1 MNEEEKTVNNTY
13 INTLIGS
20 VFGPVEQHIEAA
32 PCTDTKAAPDTAE
45 PAAQTVDEAEAEAP
59 TPLPEALR
67 TPCAEALL
75 ARLVGAGLV
84 DEGWQPLSLSGAE
97 KGVLASLLA
106 GRLDIATPWQTFGR
120 LWGVKPETLRA
131 ACNKGMEQR
140 RTGEFMRR
148 VVKVMEGE

>member
-13 INTLIGS
+13 INTVIGS
-20 VFGPVEQHIEAA
+20 VFGPVEQHIEAQ
-32 PCTDTKAAPDTAE
+32 PCADRNEEPVTAAERPSQPSEAAAE
-45 PAAQTVDEAEAEAP
+45 E
-59 TPLPEALR
+59 PLPEALR

-75 ARLVGAGLV
+75 ARLVSAGLV
-84 DEGWQPLSLSGAE
+84 DEGWQPLSLTGAE

-140 RTGEFMRR
+140 RTGEFLER
-148 VVKVMEGE
+148 VKRVMEGK